1 MAYEKGNRIQ
11 YYPNSSNHQHTK
23 VAVIQEVKPNQ
34 IYSILPNGES
44 ERIGI
49 LNFLKYTYIIFWNFF
64 MTHMYLLF

>member
-44 ERIGI
+44 ERIDIHENQIVG
-49 LNFLKYTYIIFWNFF
+49 LKHENK
-64 MTHMYLLF
+64 